1 MQVTEYVAQQTVRM
15 ASTLAHFVQTTHQD
29 RLDWQPI
36 GENAAQTRSALD
48 QVSECIH
55 TNRIVAAVLRGE
67 TVTTADLQGSAPSA
81 SASESQFA
89 DGNDAQE
96 QLLASVEELAAAIRG
111 MSDEDLERIYP
122 HPRAPMLGRNII
134 LICYRNMAYHAGQ
147 INFIQ
152 TLYGDQEFHL
162 PPNWR

>member
-15 ASTLAHFVQTTHQD
+15 AEALAHFVQTTQQD
-29 RLDWQPI
+29 RLDWQPV
-36 GENAAQTRSALD
+36 GEGGAATRSALD

-55 TNRIVAAVLRGE
+55 TNRVVAAVLRGDA
-67 TVTTADLQGSAPSA
+67 VTAADLQGSSLSGHVLGNEFVDGADAQQQLMA
-81 SASESQFA
+81 SA
-89 DGNDAQE
+89 
-96 QLLASVEELAAAIRG
+96 EELAAAIRG

-122 HPRAPMLGRNII
+122 HPRASMRGQNII

>member
-15 ASTLAHFVQTTHQD
+15 AEALAHFVQTTRQD
-29 RLDWQPI
+29 RLGWQPV
-36 GENAAQTRSALD
+36 GGNGAETRSALD

-55 TNRIVAAVLRGE
+55 TNRVVTAVLRGDA
-67 TVTTADLQGSAPSA
+67 VTPENLQGSSLSERVSNSEFTDGDDAQQQLKA
-81 SASESQFA
+81 SA
-89 DGNDAQE
+89 
-96 QLLASVEELAAAIRG
+96 EELAAAIRG
-111 MSDEDLERIYP
+111 MSEEDLERIYP
-122 HPRAPMLGRNII
+122 HPRAPMRGENMI